1 MNALESAARG
11 DRYRTIA
18 AEVRA
23 ASTVITF
30 EETRST
36 MLRLAEAYDEAADR
50 LEQRH
55 TDCSRLQMDGR

>member
-1 MNALESAARG
+1 MDGLESVARG

-23 ASTVITF
+23 ASRVITF

-50 LEQRH
+50 LEQRRADGH
-55 TDCSRLQMDGR
+55 RLQMAER